1 MKREYAVNR
10 RIKEFIVENDKSKS
24 AIADKAGIDRG
35 VFSRIVNM
43 KRSVY
48 AQEVLPICKA
58 LGVSVEYLF
67 EETRDSCAV

>member
-1 MKREYAVNR
+1 MKREYAVNK
-10 RIKEFIVENDKSKS
+10 RIKEFIVESDKNKS

-58 LGVSVEYLF
+58 MGVSVEYLF
-67 EETRDSCAV
+67 EEGRDSA